1 MLPLFLLWSLLKLH
15 CESVSRSVS
24 VFPVALES
32 TFEAT
37 CPQAPFYH
45 PPASAL
51 TTSLSRTLPEV
62 SGLALSPLSARG
74 TACDSEKENSSGSTD
89 AVVSQVHY
97 GTWRIRAQPV
107 WVPHWTQ
114 RGANQ
119 HWLDTEGLVVS
130 LLCSACLS
138 RLDFLLALSRDL
150 SRGAEVTNS
159 NSSKSFCTGL

>member
-1 MLPLFLLWSLLKLH
+1 MVA
-15 CESVSRSVS
+15 SVSPVVTTETTLWVCIQVGLRSPCSGLRV
-24 VFPVALES
+24 PCC

-107 WVPHWTQ
+107 WVPRWTQ
-114 RGANQ
+114 LGQTSTDWTLRV
-119 HWLDTEGLVVS
+119 WLFVFCVLLVSHVWTSS
-130 LLCSACLS
+130 LP
-138 RLDFLLALSRDL
+138 
-150 SRGAEVTNS
+150 
-159 NSSKSFCTGL
+159 

>member
-1 MLPLFLLWSLLKLH
+1 MSPLFLLWSLLKLH

-107 WVPHWTQ
+107 WVPRWTQ
-114 RGANQ
+114 LGQTSTDWTLRV
-119 HWLDTEGLVVS
+119 WLFVFCVLLVSHVWTSS
-130 LLCSACLS
+130 LP
-138 RLDFLLALSRDL
+138 
-150 SRGAEVTNS
+150 
-159 NSSKSFCTGL
+159 